1 MTDLKCWSNGAD
13 TYIAQS
19 VQQVK
24 EMYVLQNGYDSIEK
38 LDSYQDFDEDEW
50 SVHEDNEQ
58 ITIWDTADEWRKP
71 LLGYGGG
78 LDIPED
84 CMIACRAKASEWVK
98 TAHGKP
104 MFLCSTEW

>member
-38 LDSYQDFDEDEW
+38 LD
-50 SVHEDNEQ
+50 
-58 ITIWDTADEWRKP
+58 
-71 LLGYGGG
+71 
-78 LDIPED
+78 
-84 CMIACRAKASEWVK
+84 
-98 TAHGKP
+98 
-104 MFLCSTEW
+104 